1 MEQLDSKLEQDL
13 KEQNIELTTSKEVNQ
28 EIKATLSSNKAH
40 DHKSR
45 SMELSRKGIVN
56 WLTLLL
62 LLLYENKSQTYENYS
77 RYSCYWSTIIQIN
90 ITSTSDITEKIKTHR
105 GKKHLYHYII

>member
-45 SMELSRKGIVN
+45 SMELSRKGIVK
-56 WLTLLL
+56 LTNL
-62 LLLYENKSQTYENYS
+62 
-77 RYSCYWSTIIQIN
+77 
-90 ITSTSDITEKIKTHR
+90 ITAALI
-105 GKKHLYHYII
+105 